1 MRRTANILFGLSLA
15 IPLASTSLA
24 HDLHGLVAERSAL
37 DPETRAKFDEVKE
50 LRRLLAARSAANHDG
65 SLEAVV
71 QTALKWSSGRATVCF
86 FDGSME
92 ARDHVAQV
100 AAKWTASTSLQ
111 LDFGPEANRRGCDP
125 NTLSDIRVSFVGS
138 GYWSYVGTE
147 AKLINP
153 YKQTLNLQGMDK
165 SSFNKEDDGVILHEF
180 GHAVGFE
187 HEHQSPLGGCNSQF
201 NWNYLYTA
209 LGWSKAEVDR
219 NMRQLDVSSSAN
231 GLLTTAFDRKSIM
244 LYSLSPKAF
253 LDPVHASCYIEEAN
267 TALSTV
273 DTQAMKTVYPSI
285 DAAPAGMPAPPAG
298 MPTPPT
304 SPDAIAAAQHV
315 RRLQELVGGP

>member
-1 MRRTANILFGLSLA
+1 MHRTINVFLGFSLA
-15 IPLASTSLA
+15 VSLASTCLA

-37 DPETRAKFDEVKE
+37 DPETRAKFDEMKE

-65 SLEAVV
+65 GLEAVV

-86 FDGSME
+86 FDGSKE

-111 LDFGPEANRRGCDP
+111 FDFGPEDNRRECNSNAP
-125 NTLSDIRVSFVGS
+125 SDIRVSFVGS
-138 GYWSYVGTE
+138 GYWSYVGTQ

-165 SSFNKEDDGVILHEF
+165 SSFSKEDDGVILHEF

-201 NWNYLYTA
+201 NWNYLYTS

-244 LYSLSPKAF
+244 LYSLSSRAF
-253 LDPVHASCYIEEAN
+253 LDAPHASCYIPEAN
-267 TALSTV
+267 SSLSTV
-273 DTQAMKTVYPSI
+273 DIQAMKTVYPSI
-285 DAAPAGMPAPPAG
+285 DAAPAGMPAPPASVP
-298 MPTPPT
+298 MPPT
-304 SPDAIAAAQHV
+304 S
-315 RRLQELVGGP
+315 

>member
-1 MRRTANILFGLSLA
+1 MRRTGSIFFGISLA
-15 IPLASTSLA
+15 ASLSSASLA

-37 DPETRAKFDEVKE
+37 DSETRAKFDEMKE
-50 LRRLLAARSAANHDG
+50 LRRVLAARSAASHDG

-71 QTALKWSSGRATVCF
+71 QTALKWSSGRATACF

-92 ARDHVAQV
+92 ARDHVAQL

-111 LDFGPEANRRGCDP
+111 FDFGPQGNRRQCDP
-125 NTLSDIRVSFVGS
+125 NAPSDIRVSFVGS
-138 GYWSYVGTE
+138 GYWSYVGTQ

-153 YKQTLNLQGMDK
+153 YKQTLNLQGLDK
-165 SSFNKEDDGVILHEF
+165 SSFSTEDDGVILHEF

-201 NWNYLYTA
+201 NWNFLYTA

-231 GLLTTAFDRKSIM
+231 GLSTTAFDRKSIM
-244 LYSLSPKAF
+244 LYSLSPQAF
-253 LDPVHASCYIEEAN
+253 LDAAHASCYIPEAN

-273 DTQAMKTVYPSI
+273 DIQAMRSVYPSI
-285 DAAPAGMPAPPAG
+285 NGAPAGMPAPPASA
-298 MPTPPT
+298 PTPPT
-304 SPDAIAAAQHV
+304 SPDAIATAQHI
-315 RRLQELVGGP
+315 RRLQELVGDN